1 VPYCKLGKNGKQESH
16 LKRWLFF
23 VIIFPLKIFDF
34 CTMNVIRF
42 EKVVEAIDAGELV
55 KIQYVSLDIMRKTGG
70 KLRTITGK
78 VTKQKIERSSTEAV
92 QDLKVK
98 KRNHYSNFTRIFTL
112 YMGDRPTSSLKPVH
126 LPLILMF
133 NDKRVML

>member
-1 VPYCKLGKNGKQESH
+1 
-16 LKRWLFF
+16 
-23 VIIFPLKIFDF
+23 
-34 CTMNVIRF
+34 MNVIRF

-78 VTKQKIERSSTEAV
+78 VTKQKTERSSTEKV

-98 KRNHYSNFTRIFTL
+98 KRN
-112 YMGDRPTSSLKPVH
+112 LKPPKSH
-126 LPLILMF
+126 PSAGENQTNGASTSITESKKNNTWWLQSF
-133 NDKRVML
+133 RWQST

>member
-1 VPYCKLGKNGKQESH
+1 
-16 LKRWLFF
+16 
-23 VIIFPLKIFDF
+23 
-34 CTMNVIRF
+34 MNVIRF

-78 VTKQKIERSSTEAV
+78 VTKQKTERSSIEAV

>member
-1 VPYCKLGKNGKQESH
+1 
-16 LKRWLFF
+16 
-23 VIIFPLKIFDF
+23 
-34 CTMNVIRF
+34 MNHIRF

-55 KIQYVSLDIMRKTGG
+55 KIQYVSLDIMRKSGG
-70 KLRTITGK
+70 KLRTITGR
-78 VTKQKIERSSTEAV
+78 VTKAKTERTETQKI

-112 YMGDRPTSSLKPVH
+112 YMGDRQTSSLKPVH

-133 NDKRVML
+133 NDKRVMP